1 MSKHKDAAKSVLI
14 RLYQRISNPTAKD
27 AKIRDIGLK
36 ALDQLEPDEPP
47 FDYDSLNANQAREAV
62 EQGLI
67 TREAAILKEKAGKQR
82 KALLAWLEG
91 GE

>member
-36 ALDQLEPDEPP
+36 ALDQLEPDAPA

-67 TREAAILKEKAGKQR
+67 TREAATLKEKAGKQR

-91 GE
+91 DS